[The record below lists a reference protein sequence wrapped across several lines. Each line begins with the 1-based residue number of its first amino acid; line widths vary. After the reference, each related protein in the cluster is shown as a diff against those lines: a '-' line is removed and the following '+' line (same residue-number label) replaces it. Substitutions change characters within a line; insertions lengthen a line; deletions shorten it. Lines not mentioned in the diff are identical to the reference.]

1 MPIVSVTTWPGEDGK
16 AQELMEELTRTVQRV
31 TGAPLDKITVYINE
45 IPKNR
50 WSEGG
55 ALGTNPEFGELSR
68 RQAGQS
74 DPGVGAGTAR

>member
-1 MPIVSVTTWPGEDGK
+1 MPIVSVTTWPGENGK
-16 AQELMEELTRTVQRV
+16 AQELMEELTRTVARV

-55 ALGTNPEFGELSR
+55 ALGNDPEFGELSR
-68 RQAGQS
+68 RQERQQE
-74 DPGVGAGTAR
+74 PGTSA